1 MNIWKLP
8 GWPLW
13 LGLALFPFLPFQGGE
28 ARAADLQSSN
38 VASPAKSPDT
48 DKVVVMADHIRLN
61 RKTNL
66 LHANGH
72 AYISRHLWSLKADSL
87 ILNKETNV
95 VWGAGHVIFKG
106 PRTTME
112 GERIRA
118 NLLTGEAVL
127 YHGKVKTKQFYSM
140 NSTQVLYTYHI
151 RGEVI
156 HRKDHKHYHVKK
168 GSVTTCDCGKNSSP
182 SWSISTLSG
191 DMTLGDAFSGLSNA
205 LDIKGVPALYMPY
218 FSFPVASKKSGF
230 LFPFLQY
237 NTVQGMVLY
246 DTFFWNLDPSYDLA
260 ITMDDMSNFGLG
272 EGVTYRQSIS
282 STQNLSLS
290 ITNQAVDYSALGLRT
305 NISSTMDL
313 YSYNTDNVS
322 IMGNIN
328 YVNAQDFYQ
337 LMSVGSTMAFNP
349 ELLSTIFVNA
359 YQDNSEVNLIADY
372 NQDIFPGLNT
382 TVSKLPQGSASLY
395 DYSLGSSGLYFSS
408 FLSGAEIQSGP
419 LMLQRGLVYPHATGS
434 YVLGDGALVLT
445 PHAGILT
452 TAYSQGYQT
461 PTPFDQ
467 AVPNLGIGA
476 QSTVERDFYTSGGG
490 VLTHQMQLDLDLD
503 YAPQNNE
510 TQIIQSGFSDNVLGM
525 NATTLS
531 LTNRLFW
538 QGSDGQS
545 KELLSLKLA
554 DTYQY
559 STLPGAAQT
568 MFFGGQTLPNPFL
581 PIQTPYSPIYGSL
594 HLLSGQPVSFFAEGF
609 YDANQR
615 VMPTED
621 SAIMFNQ
628 AAVAPGPIM
637 LNAVLGQTEAHA
649 GNIPIMGNFF
659 SPTEITETY
668 TQPYGTSFLVPYL
681 GVSTSMG
688 LYLGGAYYYDL
699 GQGPGAGTQMES
711 FNLGYNG
718 QCWSGAFMYYI
729 VNEPSPLP
737 VQTGFGFTISLNG
750 VAALAPIMNVISPP
764 VVP

>member
-1 MNIWKLP
+1 LNIWKLP

-559 STLPGAAQT
+559 STLPGAART

>member
-1 MNIWKLP
+1 LNIWKLP

-191 DMTLGDAFSGLSNA
+191 DMTLGDAFSGISNA

>member
-559 STLPGAAQT
+559 STLPGAART